1 MELVSGNKLAAV
13 ADFLADDEVFG
24 IAPCSHFNNSLT
36 RNRVNVPCDIGDCEG
51 DCPFYSKKNFI
62 KWIKKPDS
70 KYDVSN
76 LKRPQQE
83 DFIGYD
89 NVSNSL
95 LDKDGYIKALEEYCD
110 NLGDA
115 LADAE
120 YDFEEVADEVI
131 ETCKLYGLEKITNLK
146 NFALAVAK
154 EKKWYQKKKKL
165 KKRVTEE
172 DKEELRRLAEGL
184 YGNDEEQ
191 VSDEE
196 VAELRKSMEELG
208 RNL

>member
-1 MELVSGNKLAAV
+1 MELVSDEKLEAV

-24 IAPCSHFNNSLT
+24 ISPCSHFNNSL
-36 RNRVNVPCDIGDCEG
+36 RNRVNVPCDVGDCDG
-51 DCPFYSKKNFI
+51 DCPFYSKENFL

-83 DFIGYD
+83 DFVGYD
-89 NVSNSL
+89 NRSNSL

-120 YDFEEVADEVI
+120 YAFEEAEC
-131 ETCKLYGLEKITNLK
+131 ENRELTEKLEKVRGVLDGK
-146 NFALAVAK
+146 
-154 EKKWYQKKKKL
+154 
-165 KKRVTEE
+165 
-172 DKEELRRLAEGL
+172 D
-184 YGNDEEQ
+184 
-191 VSDEE
+191 
-196 VAELRKSMEELG
+196 
-208 RNL
+208 

>member
-13 ADFLADDEVFG
+13 ADFLSG
-24 IAPCSHFNNSLT
+24 IDIDGQTPCQRFNDFLK
-36 RNRVNVPCDIGDCEG
+36 RDRVNVPCDIGDCEG
-51 DCPFYSKKNFI
+51 DCPFYSKENFI

-120 YDFEEVADEVI
+120 YDFEKVECENRELQDV
-131 ETCKLYGLEKITNLK
+131 LEKIRGVLDGK
-146 NFALAVAK
+146 
-154 EKKWYQKKKKL
+154 Y
-165 KKRVTEE
+165 
-172 DKEELRRLAEGL
+172 
-184 YGNDEEQ
+184 
-191 VSDEE
+191 
-196 VAELRKSMEELG
+196 
-208 RNL
+208 

>member
-1 MELVSGNKLAAV
+1 MELVSSQKLEAV

-51 DCPFYSKKNFI
+51 DCPFYSKENFL

-83 DFIGYD
+83 DFIEWDRFG
-89 NVSNSL
+89 
-95 LDKDGYIKALEEYCD
+95 DGHVNDFRYAKALEKYCN

-120 YDFEEVADEVI
+120 YDFEEAECENRELQDV
-131 ETCKLYGLEKITNLK
+131 LEKIRGVLDGK
-146 NFALAVAK
+146 
-154 EKKWYQKKKKL
+154 Y
-165 KKRVTEE
+165 
-172 DKEELRRLAEGL
+172 
-184 YGNDEEQ
+184 
-191 VSDEE
+191 
-196 VAELRKSMEELG
+196 
-208 RNL
+208 